1 MHPTTATQNKISR
14 ALRKVK
20 PKLSEPEYKILY
32 PTGSTP
38 TRFFVAAK
46 MYMLKAMEQLINY

>member
-1 MHPTTATQNKISR
+1 MHPTAATQSTIST
-14 ALRKVK
+14 ALRKMK

-32 PTGSTP
+32 PTGFTP

-46 MYMLKAMEQLINY
+46 IHMLKAMEQLINY